1 MKKKTMK
8 AARPRSS
15 KRPIHLRTIGDLVDA
30 HEWLFNEQRE
40 GKIDPKTADALNT
53 TLKGSVYL
61 NAKLRLDM
69 AKIMVQAQIKKIRIP
84 DRYLPPFD
92 EPAAAKS

>member
-1 MKKKTMK
+1 MTDKKK
-8 AARPRSS
+8 AD
-15 KRPIHLRTIGDLVDA
+15 IHLRTVGDLIEA

-61 NAKLRLDM
+61 NAKMRLDV
-69 AKIMVQAQIKKIRIP
+69 AKIMVQAQIKKIDIP
-84 DRYLPPFD
+84 ARYLPPFGETAPSRD
-92 EPAAAKS
+92 

>member
-1 MKKKTMK
+1 MKRKTTK
-8 AARPRSS
+8 ATPRSS
-15 KRPIHLRTIGDLVDA
+15 KRPTHLRTIGDLVSA
-30 HEWLFNEQRE
+30 HEWLFNQQRE

-69 AKIMVQAQIKKIRIP
+69 AKIMVQAQIKKIDIP
-84 DRYLPPFD
+84 ERYLPPFD
-92 EPAAAKS
+92 IVEKTA

>member
-1 MKKKTMK
+1 MKRKMTK
-8 AARPRSS
+8 AATPRSS
-15 KRPIHLRTIGDLVDA
+15 RRPTHLRTIGDLVSA
-30 HEWLFNEQRE
+30 HEWLFNQQRE

-69 AKIMVQAQIKKIRIP
+69 AKIMVQAQIKKIDIP
-84 DRYLPPFD
+84 ERYLPPFD
-92 EPAAAKS
+92 IVETT

>member
-1 MKKKTMK
+1 MKKKTTK
-8 AARPRSS
+8 VTRAA
-15 KRPIHLRTIGDLVDA
+15 KRPTHLRTIGDLVSA

-69 AKIMVQAQIKKIRIP
+69 AKIMVQAQIKKIDIP
-84 DRYLPPFD
+84 ERYLPPFD
-92 EPAAAKS
+92 TVEKTA